1 MGGTRY
7 NLSKRA
13 LKAQKEGYASKS
25 INEIFKQ
32 NRERRVHNSMNPN
45 GVDFREARDSEVHPN
60 SFPVILALDVT
71 GSMGHIPHDLI
82 KEGLPKLM
90 GGIIQNGAEDV
101 ALLFLG
107 IGDHEC
113 DSYPLQVG
121 QFESG
126 DEELDMW
133 LTRTYIESGGGG
145 NAGESYLLSW
155 YFAAFHTK
163 TDAFE
168 KRNQKGILFTI
179 GDEPN
184 LKHLP
189 ASAIKEIMGSG
200 QQTFSEMELFQEV
213 QKKYDVFHISVN
225 HSGRAIQAEKG
236 WKQLLGDNCISV
248 SDYRTIPEVITKV
261 VCENYPSASGKTDI
275 SGVNFDDIEML

>member
-25 INEIFKQ
+25 MNEIFKQ
-32 NRERRVHNSMNPN
+32 NRERRSHNSMNPN

-82 KEGLPKLM
+82 KEGLPRLM

-155 YFAAFHTK
+155 YFAAFHTR

-189 ASAIKEIMGSG
+189 ASAIQEIMGSG

-261 VCENYPSASGKTDI
+261 VCENYPTTSGKTDI

>member
-7 NLSKRA
+7 DIDKRA
-13 LKAQKEGYASKS
+13 LKAKREGYGSKS
-25 INEIFKQ
+25 INEIFRQ
-32 NRERRVHNSMNPN
+32 NIERKAHESMNPN
-45 GVDFREARDSEVHPN
+45 GVAYREARDSEVHPN

-71 GSMGHIPHDLI
+71 GSMGHIPHNLI

-113 DSYPLQVG
+113 DNYPLQVG

-168 KRNQKGILFTI
+168 KRHQKGILLTI

-189 ASAIKEIMGSG
+189 ASAIKEIMGNG
-200 QQTFSEMELFQEV
+200 QQTYSEIELLEEV
-213 QKKYDVFHISVN
+213 KKQYDVFHISVN
-225 HSGRAIQAEKG
+225 HSHRAIKAEQG
-236 WKQLLGDNCISV
+236 WKKLLGENCISV
-248 SDYRTIPEVITKV
+248 ADYKTIPEVITKI
-261 VCENYPSASGKTDI
+261 VCENYPPKSNISDI
-275 SGVNFDDIEML
+275 SNINFDDIDML